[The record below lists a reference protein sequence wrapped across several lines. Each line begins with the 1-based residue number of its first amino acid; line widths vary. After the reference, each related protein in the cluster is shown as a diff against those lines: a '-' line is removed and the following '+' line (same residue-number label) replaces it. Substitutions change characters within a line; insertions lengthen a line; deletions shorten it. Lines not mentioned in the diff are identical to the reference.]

1 MSMNLLPGR
10 QRVTG
15 DVLIGSGRRGVRIYS
30 VHLISGGSASTCY
43 LRNGTAVTDDIDIEI
58 DGVANTGVTLNF
70 AGGVVLP
77 KGCYFDADANITS
90 AIVTFTEEN

>member
-10 QRVTG
+10 QRVTA
-15 DVLIGSGRRGVRIYS
+15 DTIIGSGRRGVRIYS
-30 VHLISGGSASTCY
+30 VHLISGATASTCY
-43 LRNGTAVTDDIDIEI
+43 LRNGITVSADVDIEV

-77 KGCYFDADANITS
+77 LGCFFDADANITS